1 MTPLRRA
8 ALEEGAYGAQT
19 LDALVSAIDVN
30 DLIDLQA
37 ALPRA
42 VTLDYPPERFIEGFR
57 LSRQLWQLGFDR
69 AGLIALAARLRRGET
84 IDEAQRHWFKQV
96 RARFKHLRFAFFLYS
111 QRHRSPKM
119 LSLVTL
125 VMGELQ
131 DAVKVKGP
139 AEVRQQASRLSFL
152 LKAPTWRLLTR
163 EADRFV
169 PSDAAG
175 FRRFTLSEVASL
187 QPLLSSPTIGAH
199 AFHAG
204 RKVISRQVSFH
215 DDMRTLYPAEEHQ
228 TMARWLATLNGL
240 MGQFHDDL
248 VARNAS
254 GKFSYVRDTFAL
266 PDDIRGRLGELATLY
281 LGTSSSVPSAS

>member
-1 MTPLRRA
+1 MTPLPRV
-8 ALEEGAYGAQT
+8 ALDESAYDAET
-19 LDALVSAIDVN
+19 LDALVAAIDVN
-30 DLIDLQA
+30 DLIDLHAPLPQEL
-37 ALPRA
+37 AL
-42 VTLDYPPERFIEGFR
+42 DFPPERFVEGFR

-69 AGLIALAARLRRGET
+69 AGLIDLAARLRRGET

-111 QRHRSPKM
+111 QQHRSPKM
-119 LSLVTL
+119 MSLVTL

-131 DAVKVKGP
+131 DAVKVKGR
-139 AEVRQQASRLSFL
+139 AEVRRQASRLYLL

-175 FRRFTLSEVASL
+175 FRRFTLSEMASL
-187 QPLLSSPTIGAH
+187 QPLLSSPAIGAH

-215 DDMRTLYPAEEHQ
+215 DDMRTLYPAEEHRA
-228 TMARWLATLNGL
+228 MARWLATLNGL

-254 GKFSYVRDTFAL
+254 GSFSYARDTFAL
-266 PDDIRGRLGELATLY
+266 PDDIRSRLGEIATLY